1 MAKHLEQGKK
11 GEQMALSHLTA
22 LGYQI
27 LALNWRTGKLEVD
40 ILAYDGDILV
50 FVEVKTRS
58 SNAHGEPADF
68 VDIQKQRKLICAA
81 RTCIEKR
88 GHQGDIR
95 FDIVSVYLGEPAYIH
110 LIKDAF
116 WSE

>member
-22 LGYQI
+22 LRYQI

-58 SNAHGEPADF
+58 SIAHGEPADF
-68 VDIQKQRKLICAA
+68 VDIQKQRKLIRAA
-81 RTCIEKR
+81 RACVEER